1 MSINKNYGVF
11 GLGRYGRAV
20 ATGLVTSGAEVLAID
35 KNEDTVNSAAAELPL
50 CKCAD
55 VTDPDVIRL
64 LGIGELD
71 TVIIAM
77 SQSFEASVMATML
90 CKQAGVKTVIVKS
103 SDEMHSEILSRVGA
117 DKVVTPE
124 TESGNRLAKN
134 LLSSGFVDVVELSD
148 EVSIVE
154 LNIKKEWLGKS
165 LIELDLRRKYG
176 INVIALHYG
185 EKIICNVSPEE
196 ALVEGSKL
204 VVIADVKQLSKLR

>member
-124 TESGNRLAKN
+124 IESGNRLAKN

-154 LNIKKEWLGKS
+154 LDIKKEWLGKS

>member
-154 LNIKKEWLGKS
+154 LDIKKEWLGKS

-185 EKIICNVSPEE
+185 EKISCNVSPEE